1 MPTSLTFVSRRVLL
15 PALGLALAL
24 SAIGLAAPAADAR
37 PKRPVDE
44 GVHCVIYHRASGE
57 IEFFLP
63 GDIFRGSI
71 GQSWLCGPRGV
82 WL

>member
-1 MPTSLTFVSRRVLL
+1 MLTTLTHFSRRALL

-24 SAIGLAAPAADAR
+24 GAVGLAAPAADAK

-44 GVHCVIYHRASGE
+44 GVYCVIYHRASGE

-63 GDIFRGSI
+63 GDIFRGSS

>member
-1 MPTSLTFVSRRVLL
+1 MLTTLTHFGSRALL

-24 SAIGLAAPAADAR
+24 GAIGLATPAADAR
-37 PKRPVDE
+37 RPVDD
-44 GVHCVIYHRASGE
+44 GVRCAIYHRATGE
-57 IEFFLP
+57 WEFFLP
-63 GDIFRGSI
+63 GDIFRGSS